1 MKILLVIT
9 KGEIGGAQSFILAL
23 AQGLKNEG
31 HEVVVAFGEG
41 DFLAEKLAPVEIKT
55 VRLNSLKRSRN
66 PLQILSFIK
75 ELKGLIKRESFDIIH
90 LNSSNT
96 LPGALAAKLYRPK
109 PQVIFTVHGLSV
121 LDENYKSSPLIKLGF
136 KAFFKFF
143 LKFTDKVVFVSE
155 HNLNTAKK
163 LGIAKKGAL
172 IYNGLDFPADYFKN
186 AEEARQF
193 ISDRLGE
200 DLSQAYIIGSIG
212 RLAFQKNYEFLIS
225 SFSEILKREP
235 NVKGIIVGEGPEREK
250 YETLIK
256 EKGLE
261 RQFFLMGSVPE
272 ASRLVKAFDI
282 FVLPSLYEGLSI
294 SLIEALKSGVPT
306 IASDVGGNSEVVGEE
321 NCFEVNNLDDFLQLL
336 FRDRPALVILDRFSV
351 AEMVEKYLE
360 VYKNIEI

>member
-23 AQGLKNEG
+23 AQGLKHEG

-41 DFLAEKLAPVEIKT
+41 DFLAEKLAPAGIKT
-55 VRLNSLKRSRN
+55 IRLGSLKRNRN
-66 PLQILSFIK
+66 PFQILSFIK
-75 ELKGLIKRESFDIIH
+75 ELKRVIKRERFDIVH

-96 LPGALAAKLYRPK
+96 LPGALAAKLCRPK
-109 PQVIFTVHGLSV
+109 PEVIFTVHGLSV

-143 LKFTDKVVFVSE
+143 LRFTDKVVFVSE

-163 LGIAKKGAL
+163 LGIAKKGVL
-172 IYNGLDFPADYFKN
+172 IYNGLDFPSGYFKN
-186 AEEARQF
+186 REEARQF

-200 DLSQAYIIGSIG
+200 NLSQAYIIGSIG
-212 RLAFQKNYEFLIS
+212 RLAFPKNYEFLID
-225 SFSEILKREP
+225 SFSEILKIKP
-235 NVKGIIVGEGPEREK
+235 DAKGVIIGEGPEREK

-261 RQFFLMGSVPE
+261 RQFFLMGAVSE
-272 ASRLVKAFDI
+272 ASRFIKAFNV

-336 FRDRPALVILDRFSV
+336 FKDRSMLAVTDSFSV
-351 AEMVEKYLE
+351 AEMVKKYLE
-360 VYKNIEI
+360 VYKK